1 MPGKEHWNLNFAECK
16 PAWCCVVFKPRSK
29 REQIFTNIVLKT
41 TRGSSCWPYG
51 PFGTLI
57 WSVLAIETG
66 CFAPSFFLFLN
77 LLSPS
82 ALNHFLPFHE
92 IFIQIMERLSGHP
105 AIGHWHGWPVG
116 LVVTVS
122 ALWGVGIQ
130 VRLCRYTAACKYAVR
145 AMPIGLL
152 YTLCQ
157 LWAAC
162 LPMPYLAQL
171 PQLRLLCHGR
181 LFGRLANGGRC
192 RCEVSVPYG
201 MALAWHIKPR

>member
-29 REQIFTNIVLKT
+29 RQQIFTNIVLKT

-82 ALNHFLPFHE
+82 ALNHFCHSMKYSYKLWSVYPGIRQSGIGMDGLWVWLSQCRPFGVLV
-92 IFIQIMERLSGHP
+92 FKSDCAGMRQRVSMP
-105 AIGHWHGWPVG
+105 FG
-116 LVVTVS
+116 LCPLARYIRSVS
-122 ALWGVGIQ
+122 CGQLAC
-130 VRLCRYTAACKYAVR
+130 LCLILRNCHCSDCS
-145 AMPIGLL
+145 AMPGCLAVWPTVGAVAARCL
-152 YTLCQ
+152 YYMAW
-157 LWAAC
+157 LW
-162 LPMPYLAQL
+162 L
-171 PQLRLLCHGR
+171 G
-181 LFGRLANGGRC
+181 
-192 RCEVSVPYG
+192 
-201 MALAWHIKPR
+201 I